1 MKNLT
6 RLYARGMVQAS
17 QASSVKLVKRIG
29 ERMHGFGLRAFN
41 EHWNKGSVP

>member
-29 ERMHGFGLRAFN
+29 ERLPGLGLRAFN
-41 EHWNKGSVP
+41 VRSNKESVP